1 MPWDISRFDKVIR
14 ISKVILFGTVLLFL
28 ITLDPDKILSLSRI
42 NIVIYAGFLV
52 ILVNLGQLLMIYIEK
67 KLSVLEY
74 GPHNTLLVGAGVKA
88 RKILNEINGNPH
100 LLYHVIGFV
109 TKSKSASQLKDLT
122 YLGTY
127 RQISSVIRDQG
138 VEEVIIALDEQSPDE
153 LLSIVA
159 RGENLRVSFKFIPEM
174 YNVISGLKTEEVIGH
189 PLIKL
194 FPEHMLPWQW
204 LMKRLMD
211 LILAMITLITLV
223 PLFLIVTLAQTLAG
237 IKPVFS
243 IDDRVGKNGKIFG
256 LVEFNLGSDQNKVG
270 QFLVFSRIYKLPQ
283 LLNVLIGSLSL
294 VGPRAESK
302 KTVER
307 LRSQIRFYNR
317 RFMVRPGMTGLAQLK
332 VKDRVNDDMRREDF
346 AQDLFYLEN
355 MSLIS
360 DMRILVR
367 TLIKLIFRR

>member
-1 MPWDISRFDKVIR
+1 
-14 ISKVILFGTVLLFL
+14 
-28 ITLDPDKILSLSRI
+28 
-42 NIVIYAGFLV
+42 
-52 ILVNLGQLLMIYIEK
+52 
-67 KLSVLEY
+67 
-74 GPHNTLLVGAGVKA
+74 
-88 RKILNEINGNPH
+88 
-100 LLYHVIGFV
+100 
-109 TKSKSASQLKDLT
+109 
-122 YLGTY
+122 
-127 RQISSVIRDQG
+127 
-138 VEEVIIALDEQSPDE
+138 
-153 LLSIVA
+153 
-159 RGENLRVSFKFIPEM
+159 
-174 YNVISGLKTEEVIGH
+174 
-189 PLIKL
+189 
-194 FPEHMLPWQW
+194 MLPWQW